1 MSGVKSA
8 PSLELLGED
17 LVRRLY
23 LYLPKCNMTSI
34 PLKKGWPLYV
44 TLHCMQRVSLQ
55 QAMHCTI
62 ADRAVF
68 LTIEGLTSLNRKC
81 TVKEPIEKLE
91 PGDL

>member
-1 MSGVKSA
+1 MAAICYS
-8 PSLELLGED
+8 SL
-17 LVRRLY
+17 
-23 LYLPKCNMTSI
+23 
-34 PLKKGWPLYV
+34 
-44 TLHCMQRVSLQ
+44 QRVSLQ
-55 QAMHCTI
+55 QAMHCTICELFLKLIPLYI